1 MAIVVSREEEAK
13 VKNENKYSHN
23 LLKVKKD

>member
-1 MAIVVSREEEAK
+1 
-13 VKNENKYSHN
+13 VKNENKYRHI